1 VNARIVQISVSG
13 GGVPKTAVP
22 TARVTVDGL
31 EGDAHRYR
39 HHGGL
44 ERAVCLYPIE
54 AIERLQTE
62 GHSIAPG
69 SIGENV
75 TVEGLDWPAV
85 VPGIHVLLGEQVLLE
100 VTRYTTPCRTI
111 TGVFKDGEVARV
123 SEKTHPGWSR
133 VCARVLVEGSI
144 RRGDPVRLLDA
155 IRAAEL
161 TAAASR

>member
-1 VNARIVQISVSG
+1 MNARIVQISVSG

-75 TVEGLDWPAV
+75 TVEGLDWSAV
-85 VPGIHVLLGEQVLLE
+85 VPGSHALLGEQVLLE

-111 TGVFKDGEVARV
+111 TGVFRDGEVARV
-123 SEKTHPGWSR
+123 AQKTHPGWSR

-144 RRGDPVRLLDA
+144 RHGDPVRLLDA
-155 IRAAEL
+155 VRAAEH